1 VASHDH
7 SVTFPNGLLLLSR
20 EDHTAPVATFWVW
33 YRVGGRNEAPGRTGI
48 SHWVEHML
56 FKGTPTLQKGEIFRS
71 VTKNGGTLNGFTWV
85 DYTTYFE
92 TLPADR
98 LDLALHIE
106 SDRMVNSLFDP
117 DEVASERTVII
128 SERSGSENSPTF
140 HLGEEV
146 RAAAFKVHPYG
157 NGVIGWKSDLET
169 MTRED
174 LYDHYRRYYTPGN
187 AVVVCVGDFEQ
198 QWLVDRV
205 GELFGSIPAGPVV
218 PAVRSVE
225 PLQEAER
232 RILMRRPAPNRYF
245 QAVWHA
251 PSASDPAAIPAI
263 LLDSILSGAKSMGL
277 GSGRSPMGRSSRLY
291 RSLVHRGLASG
302 AGSSFSLTRDPY
314 LFSVSATL
322 QPGVELAT
330 VEQIVFAEIDDIR
343 SNGVS
348 EEEVERAKKQVRAQ
362 LTYGSEGVTSQAYWL
377 GNLEMVASHTLFD
390 SLLDRIA
397 AVTPS
402 DVQQVA
408 EKHLG
413 DNRRTIGWLDPVS
426 NGSGGGTAVAAYN
439 PNDASGPFFLM
450 GGQATDSNGT
460 ESPDAGDGDPAA
472 VEQSNSATVSRLQ
485 IKRTV
490 TGDGTVILG
499 WEHRTTPAVVIRA
512 MLKAGAVFDFP
523 GKLGLGRFTGSM
535 LQRGTE
541 KWSFEEMSDLTD
553 SLGLSISVDVGRHAT
568 EVLVRCLTEDLQLG
582 VELLAEVLRR
592 PTFPANELEK
602 VRGEILTHLREADND
617 TRSVAERNFRE
628 LAYPA
633 DHPYSRRVIG
643 YEDTI
648 RSLEPADLVAFHR
661 QYYRPDSL
669 VVAVAGDIEFDDVVR
684 RIGDS
689 LSGWPRN
696 GVASSNDVADVPTMK
711 AIERREAHLTGKTQ
725 SDIVLG
731 VPALRRRHADYYA
744 LEMANMVLGRLG
756 LMGRLG
762 ENVRDRRGLAYY
774 AYSDLDAGIGPG
786 PWAARAGVSPA
797 NVGQAVDAILDEIKR
812 MREHLV
818 DESELEDAQSYLT
831 GVLPLALETS
841 DGVARTMLSIEM
853 YDLGL
858 DYIDRYPDIIRSLTR
873 DQVREAAQRYL
884 DAERYVLSIA
894 GPA

>member
-1 VASHDH
+1 MANHDH

-56 FKGTPTLQKGEIFRS
+56 FKGTPTLGKGEIFRS

-92 TLPADR
+92 TLPSDR
-98 LDLALHIE
+98 LDLAIRIE

-117 DEVASERTVII
+117 DEVSSERTVIL

-174 LYDHYRRYYTPGN
+174 LYDHYRHFYTPGN
-187 AVVVCVGDFEQ
+187 AVAVCVGDFEQ
-198 QWLVDRV
+198 QWLVDKV
-205 GELFGSIPAGPVV
+205 GELFGSIPAGP
-218 PAVRSVE
+218 PPPEVRSVE
-225 PLQEAER
+225 PPQEAER
-232 RILMRRPAPNRYF
+232 RIIMRRPAPNRYF
-245 QAVWHA
+245 QSVWHA
-251 PSASDPAAIPAI
+251 PAASDPTAIPAI

-291 RSLVHRGLASG
+291 RSLVHRGLASS

-314 LFSVSATL
+314 LFGMSATL
-322 QPGVELAT
+322 QRGVELAT
-330 VEQIVFAEIDDIR
+330 VEQIMFAEIDDIR

-362 LTYGSEGVTSQAYWL
+362 FIYGSEGVTSQAYWL
-377 GNLEMVASHTLFD
+377 GNLEMVASHTLFET
-390 SLLDRIA
+390 LLDRIG
-397 AVTPS
+397 AVTPA

-408 EKHLG
+408 ETYLG
-413 DNRRTIGWLDPVS
+413 DNRRTVGWLEPVS
-426 NGSGGGTAVAAYN
+426 PGSGGDVQVAAYH
-439 PNDASGPFFLM
+439 PADPSGRFFLT
-450 GGQATDSNGT
+450 GGRAADSGGSRSADSGGSEMT
-460 ESPDAGDGDPAA
+460 PIERSP
-472 VEQSNSATVSRLQ
+472 SAPSSSLE
-485 IKRTV
+485 IKRHV
-490 TGDGTVILG
+490 TSDETVILG

-512 MLKAGAVFDFP
+512 MLKAGAMFDP
-523 GKLGLGRFTGSM
+523 PEKLGLGRFTGAM

-541 KWSFEEMSDLTD
+541 KWSFEKLTDLTD

-582 VELLAEVLRR
+582 VDLLAEVLRR
-592 PTFPANELEK
+592 PTFPADEMEK
-602 VRGEILTHLREADND
+602 VRGEVLTHLREADND
-617 TRSVAERNFRE
+617 TRSVAERVFRE

-633 DHPYSRRVIG
+633 DHPYSRRVMG
-643 YEDTI
+643 DEDTI
-648 RSLEPADLVAFHR
+648 RALEPADLVAFHR
-661 QYYRPDSL
+661 QYYRPDTL
-669 VVAVAGDIEFDDVVR
+669 IVAVAGDIEFADVVH

-689 LSGWPRN
+689 LSGWIRT
-696 GVASSNDVADVPTMK
+696 GVAPSIEVADVSGPGT
-711 AIERREAHLTGKTQ
+711 IERRETHLPGKTQ

-731 VPALRRRHADYYA
+731 LPALRRRHPDYYA

-762 ENVRDRRGLAYY
+762 DNVRDRRGLAYY

-797 NVGQAVDAILDEIKR
+797 NVGQAIEAILDEIKR
-812 MREHLV
+812 MRENLV
-818 DESELEDAQSYLT
+818 EESELADAQSYLT

-853 YDLGL
+853 YELGL
-858 DYIDRYPDIIRSLTR
+858 DYIDRYPGIIRSLTR
-873 DQVREAAQRYL
+873 EQVLEAAQRYF
-884 DAERYVLSIA
+884 DAERYALSIA